1 MSQFLVINKVEERRT
16 VKIRNSD
23 TGAVDEIFLQPK
35 SRAKLP
41 DGFSVDP
48 EWLRNNSATV
58 VVHALPSAN

>member
-23 TGAVDEIFLQPK
+23 TGAVDEIFLQPR

-41 DGFSVDP
+41 EGFSVDP
-48 EWLRNNSATV
+48 EWLRNNSDKVA
-58 VVHALPSAN
+58 VHALPATN